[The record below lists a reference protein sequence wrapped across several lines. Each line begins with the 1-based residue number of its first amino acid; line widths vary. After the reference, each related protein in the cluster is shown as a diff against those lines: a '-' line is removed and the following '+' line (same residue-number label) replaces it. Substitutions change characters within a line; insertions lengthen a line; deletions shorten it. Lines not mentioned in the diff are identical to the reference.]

1 MGAID
6 IQGRWRSTAPVGDVW
21 GVINDLAT
29 WPDWWPAIRSVE
41 AVAPLPDAL
50 QTARLTFDT
59 HPPIPTLVATVA
71 VVERNEPDHLL
82 VEVRDG
88 PLAGHGEVT
97 VSEDPAGSI
106 TSYAIELRVR
116 SLLFRPLEPILRSAT
131 RSSGRERLERA
142 GADLAQLAGGLP
154 LSMDGDP
161 PS

>member
-6 IQGRWRSTAPVGDVW
+6 ISGRWRSTAPIADVW
-21 GVINDLAT
+21 GVISDLST
-29 WPDWWPAIRSVE
+29 WPHWWPAIRSVD
-41 AVAPLPDAL
+41 ALAPPPDAL
-50 QTARLTFDT
+50 QLARVTFDT
-59 HPPIPTLVATVA
+59 HPPIPTLVTTLA

-88 PLAGHGEVT
+88 PLAGHGEIS

-106 TSYAIELRVR
+106 TSYTIELRVR

-131 RSSGRERLERA
+131 RSSGRQRLERA
-142 GADLAQLAGGLP
+142 GADLAQLAGGMPLP
-154 LSMDGDP
+154 PDGEH